1 MASNAV
7 TRPPVSVGILDTGI
21 AGAVLNRREFKP
33 QQTDRWPAPTVDNHA
48 SHLAEIVLGLC
59 PAAQLVDAR
68 AFVQGDAGSASQ
80 VAAALDWLVDQQVA
94 IVNMSFGLR
103 NDRSV
108 LALAITRA
116 ADAGTLLLASSPA
129 AGPAV
134 FPAAYP
140 EVLAV
145 TGDARCSVDVYAD
158 YAGSNLDFGAAAGGL
173 QHQAHQAGG
182 GASYACAHV
191 SAALARLLD
200 TGCQSQQAVSEL
212 RRACHFR
219 GRECRF

>member
-1 MASNAV
+1 MASSAV
-7 TRPPVSVGILDTGI
+7 TAPAVRIGIIDTGI
-21 AGAVLNRREFKP
+21 AGGVSARREFKP
-33 QQTDRWPAPTVDNHA
+33 QSTVSWPAPSVGNHA
-48 SHLAEIVLGLC
+48 SHLADIIIGLC
-59 PAAQLVDAR
+59 PTAQLLDAR
-68 AFVQGDAGSASQ
+68 AFVQGEAGSASQ
-80 VAAALDWLVDQQVA
+80 VAAALDWLVEQQVA
-94 IVNMSFGLR
+94 IANMSFGLR

-116 ADAGTLLLASSPA
+116 ADTGMLLLASSPA
-129 AGPAV
+129 AGQLV
-134 FPAAYP
+134 YPAAYP

-182 GASYACAHV
+182 GASHACAHV

-200 TGCQSQQAVSEL
+200 TGCQPQQVVNAL

-219 GRECRF
+219 GRECR